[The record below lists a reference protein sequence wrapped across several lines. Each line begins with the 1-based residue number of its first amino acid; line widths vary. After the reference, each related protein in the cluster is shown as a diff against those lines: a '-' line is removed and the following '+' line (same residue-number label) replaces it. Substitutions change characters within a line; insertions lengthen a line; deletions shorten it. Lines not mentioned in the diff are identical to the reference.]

1 MKVKYEKEVGLLEAF
16 VAEVNAKHLP
26 VHIRR
31 SMKRVDE
38 NGDEVEDAVFEWPD
52 YFDFNAAM
60 RRVINQYS
68 RLTPPNARG
77 DVS

>member
-1 MKVKYEKEVGLLEAF
+1 MTAAYEIESGLLEAF
-16 VAEVNAKHLP
+16 IAEVKARHLP

-38 NGDEVEDAVFEWPD
+38 NGNEVEDAMFEWPD

-60 RRVINQYS
+60 SRVINQYCH
-68 RLTPPNARG
+68 LQ
-77 DVS
+77 

>member
-26 VHIRR
+26 VHIQRGL
-31 SMKRVDE
+31 KRVDE
-38 NGDEVEDAVFEWPD
+38 NGDEVEIAEFEYPE

-60 RRVINQYS
+60 RRVINQYC